1 MFKMKI
7 DTRELDNWVKNQPNR
22 DRAKRQAL
30 TVMKNSL
37 VDEVMKE
44 MGEHTSTGELENS
57 VIGIADDRRIQIRS
71 NIYGDIV
78 LEYGRRPGKFPP
90 VEPLERWAMQRGM
103 ERGMGYVI
111 ARNIA
116 RRGTKKFR
124 QGGPKQISDI
134 EDRFNRDIM
143 PRRMYTLLNEYTK

>member
-1 MFKMKI
+1 MFSMKI
-7 DTRELDNWVKNQPNR
+7 DTSEIKAWVNNQPNR

-44 MGEHTSTGELENS
+44 MGEHTSTGDLENS
-57 VIGIADDRRIQIRS
+57 VVGIADDRKIQIKS
-71 NIYGDIV
+71 AVYGDIV

-90 VEPLERWAMQRGM
+90 VEPLERWALQHGM
-103 ERGMGYVI
+103 DRGMGYVI

-116 RRGTKKFR
+116 RRGTKKYR
-124 QGGPKQISDI
+124 QGGPKQISNI
-134 EDRFNRDIM
+134 EERFNRDIM
-143 PRRMYTLLNEYTK
+143 PSRMNTLLNEYTK